1 MGKSIHDDV
10 LDAAL
15 AVIGAAD
22 IITVCTTEPASYAQ
36 ATTLE
41 AGGRM
46 LAGPA
51 APTFQAIA
59 DAVGGGRE
67 IEVDQEAAIV
77 IGAAGNAQH
86 VAICNSVG
94 SHLLAVTTCTL
105 HALIL
110 ADTVTIPAWKIHI
123 DDPV

>member
-15 AVIGAAD
+15 AIIGAANQ
-22 IITVCTTEPASYAQ
+22 ITVCSTEPATYAA
-36 ATTLE
+36 AT
-41 AGGRM
+41 AGALL

-51 APTFQAIA
+51 APSFQAIA

-67 IEVDQEAAIV
+67 LGVDIEPAMPIV
-77 IGAAGNAQH
+77 LGGNAQH

-110 ADTVTIPAWKIHI
+110 GDTVTIPAWTIHI